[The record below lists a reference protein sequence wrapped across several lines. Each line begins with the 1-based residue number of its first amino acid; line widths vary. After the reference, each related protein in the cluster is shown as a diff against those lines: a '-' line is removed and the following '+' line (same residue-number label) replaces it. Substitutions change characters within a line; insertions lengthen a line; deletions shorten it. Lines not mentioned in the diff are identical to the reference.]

1 MKLMG
6 KKGKRQIAKNTEK
19 RTPGRRVASAGD
31 KNTPASDPL
40 VQNETDFE
48 HIAQQSE
55 QPKSANQTKETKP
68 DNISVP
74 KSPQTLPPT
83 EQPQTQAQDEMLL
96 EDIPMLTKTPPPPK
110 YLKPATRVPAIQNA
124 AAEVKPKQNEDRPG
138 RGYGGGTRSVYA
150 RKAAPQQARPLQP
163 DEMPPRDPLAP
174 RSHVTPM
181 NAASKSPVHAG
192 VSVAES
198 SPDEHLQ
205 ETQPEVSQ
213 VVDEVSAITQAEYS
227 HEPIPEADGVVEMLQ
242 PEHIHETPHEL
253 SPVEN
258 GILDTPM
265 PELNAETKRFIPQNE
280 PEKQVKR
287 KRAEKSAKR
296 VKNTRQKQKV
306 KTTGSTGSKV
316 ALVLIILFVIAVAAG
331 AGFFYW
337 LTAHA
342 VFDYNLQAVVIVE
355 GTDVHPEA
363 FMYNS
368 EGVSVNFRDVAFT
381 PEPGRQI
388 VPLTLS
394 YGLRSIDAT
403 AVLYVLSPVRRI
415 TVEFG
420 SDFPDLAPLKMLSNA
435 DVARDVA
442 FDLQFL
448 AEPLP
453 PEQYSVGEHVLSLE
467 LNGVPFDVRLNIVDT
482 TPPTA
487 TPVSISLLIGEE
499 AEAQDFVTN
508 VNDASEIVSIEFVT
522 VPDFSAG
529 RDQIVEVMITDEFG
543 NSYVSR
549 AALSVAM
556 NTEPPTIEGAE
567 TIHSMVGNPI
577 IFRQGV
583 IAMDDFGRELEF
595 HVETAG
601 VNQHAVGTYTVL
613 YWVEDFSGNR
623 TEVEVA
629 VYIIDADPDYVNSR
643 VDEIVE
649 GILTEDMTQ
658 VQQARAIMRWVRS
671 NIRVDTD
678 IRGGPASVYEGAY
691 RALRDRRGNCYIFYS
706 ISELL
711 LTRAGVP
718 NMRISRTP
726 GLSATN
732 HQWSLINPDGLG
744 WHHFDSMPTRF
755 YWSPQMYMFTQSQA
769 ERFAAELAPL
779 HGGPNFYTFDPEL
792 YPDIVP

>member
-19 RTPGRRVASAGD
+19 RTPGRRAASAED
-31 KNTPASDPL
+31 KSTPALEPS

-48 HIAQQSE
+48 RIAKQSVQSE
-55 QPKSANQTKETKP
+55 SASSTREKKP

-74 KSPQTLPPT
+74 KSPQSPQPT
-83 EQPQTQAQDEMLL
+83 AQPQVQTQDEMLL
-96 EDIPMLTKTPPPPK
+96 EDIPELTKTPPPPK
-110 YLKPATRVPAIQNA
+110 YLKPATRVPASQNA
-124 AAEVKPKQNEDRPG
+124 ATEVKPKQNEDRPG
-138 RGYGGGTRSVYA
+138 RGYGGGARSVYA

-174 RSHVTPM
+174 RSHVTAM
-181 NAASKSPVHAG
+181 KAASKSPANAG
-192 VSVAES
+192 VGVANS

-205 ETQPEVSQ
+205 EPASQ
-213 VVDEVSAITQAEYS
+213 VVDEISAMPQAEYS
-227 HEPIPEADGVVEMLQ
+227 HEPISEADSAVELLE
-242 PEHIHETPHEL
+242 PEYIHETSHEL
-253 SPVEN
+253 SPVED
-258 GILDTPM
+258 GVPDTPK

-280 PEKQVKR
+280 PEKPVKR
-287 KRAEKSAKR
+287 KKAEKSTKRAK
-296 VKNTRQKQKV
+296 NIRQKQKV

-342 VFDYNLQAVVIVE
+342 VFEYNLQTVVIVE
-355 GTDVHPEA
+355 GADVYPED
-363 FMYNS
+363 FMYHS
-368 EGVSVNFRDVAFT
+368 EGVSVNFRDEAFT
-381 PEPGRQI
+381 PEPGRQTVQLI
-388 VPLTLS
+388 LS
-394 YGLRSIDAT
+394 YGLRSIDET

-415 TVEFG
+415 TAEFG